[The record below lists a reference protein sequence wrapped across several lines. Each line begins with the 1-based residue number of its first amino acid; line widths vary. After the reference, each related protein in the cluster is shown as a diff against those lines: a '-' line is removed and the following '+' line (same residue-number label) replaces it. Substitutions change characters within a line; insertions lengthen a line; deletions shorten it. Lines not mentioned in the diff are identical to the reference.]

1 MFSKYKVKT
10 SILFI
15 SLSLSFIIGVFVIV
29 KTIYKE
35 SPKRCDKY
43 GIKKD
48 LKTYIVYRSDTDY
61 SFRLKVKQW
70 SSDINYSYTPNVKS
84 VCVASTNNIQEVL
97 NGTKKSES
105 ATIVS
110 LETSRDKLNWQLIQD
125 LNIDT
130 RYSIHDDASVY
141 DFDRVIETM
150 ANAIRFKKNT
160 NSNYSL
166 IVPAIYEDFKLGT
179 GFTLGPILGKLP
191 LKEIVFNSNNSG
203 KTWVLTEP

>member
-15 SLSLSFIIGVFVIV
+15 SLSLSFIIGAFVIV

-35 SPKRCDKY
+35 SPKHCDNY

-48 LKTYIVYRSDTDY
+48 LKTYTVYRSDTDY

-70 SSDINYSYTPNVKS
+70 SSDINYSYTPSGKS

-97 NGTKKSES
+97 NGIKKSES

-141 DFDRVIETM
+141 DFDKVIETM

-191 LKEIVFNSNNSG
+191 LKEIIFNSIDSG